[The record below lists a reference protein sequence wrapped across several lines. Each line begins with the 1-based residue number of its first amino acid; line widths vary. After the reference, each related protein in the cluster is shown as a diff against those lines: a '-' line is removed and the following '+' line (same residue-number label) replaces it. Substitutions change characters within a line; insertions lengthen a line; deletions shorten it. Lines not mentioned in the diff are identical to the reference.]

1 MLRYCSEFLKQK
13 EEQRGI
19 EADVGHGS
27 EELGTVT
34 IATVV
39 QPGAATR
46 PYRDGATRLLT
57 FCLAKRDGK
66 LRGGAFDGCFPT
78 QSR

>member
-1 MLRYCSEFLKQK
+1 MTRYGSEFLKQK

-39 QPGAATR
+39 EPSEAKCAQ
-46 PYRDGATRLLT
+46 RDGDQRLLLLR
-57 FCLAKRDGK
+57 LAKRGGQCQGK
-66 LRGGAFDGCFPT
+66 QAKRDVEP
-78 QSR
+78 